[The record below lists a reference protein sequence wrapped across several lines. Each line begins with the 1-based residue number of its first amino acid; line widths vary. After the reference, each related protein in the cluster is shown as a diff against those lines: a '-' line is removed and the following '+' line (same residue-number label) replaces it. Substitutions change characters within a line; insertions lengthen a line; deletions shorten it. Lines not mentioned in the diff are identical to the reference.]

1 MYVIDRE
8 QLESQGVSDSE
19 VKKSLQIECFE
30 SIFQRS
36 SDLPKKY
43 KKKALDLCQEFNN
56 NGIRSFIT
64 ETNYSYTVWK
74 ESKPQTESSLNP
86 RVTLTTTPNTELSDR
101 TTTVINPNPEYR
113 VVIRSDDSSKTTIIE
128 NLEGQNRQ
136 KQDQEYQNLAIVT
149 SVELKE
155 TKQEQTLVNQS
166 VDLEQQDSDSVTT
179 YRGVAIAKSVSKKTY
194 VVKRKQLTYRG
205 LGY

>member
-8 QLESQGVSDSE
+8 ELESQGVSDSE
-19 VKKSLQIECFE
+19 IKKSLQIECFE
-30 SIFQRS
+30 STFQRS

-43 KKKALDLCQEFNN
+43 KRKALDLCQEFNN

-74 ESKPQTESSLNP
+74 ESKPQTESLVNP
-86 RVTLTTTPNTELSDR
+86 RVTVTTTTDNDLSDR
-101 TTTVINPNPEYR
+101 TTTMINPNPGYR

-128 NLEGQNRQ
+128 NQEAQNPQ
-136 KQDQEYQNLAIVT
+136 KQVQEYQDLAIAT
-149 SVELKE
+149 SLEIKE
-155 TKQEQTLVNQS
+155 TKQEQPLVDPS
-166 VDLEQQDSDSVTT
+166 VDLEQQDSESVTT
-179 YRGVAIAKSVSKKTY
+179 YRGVPVAKSVNKKVY
-194 VVKRKQLTYRG
+194 IPKRKQLTYRG